1 MQDSF
6 GRKIEYLRVSVTDKC
21 NLRCRYCMPQ
31 EGITRLAHD
40 DILRLEEW
48 ARIIRIMQEL
58 GITKVRFTGG
68 EPLVRKNLIQLIK
81 DVHALD
87 GISQIAMTTNG
98 ILLGEQAADLR
109 EAGLTHVNISL
120 DTLNPEHYNRLT
132 GDCNTGKKPSDSN
145 LEAVLWGMRKAQKQ
159 AGISVKV
166 NCVLIHQTRE
176 ELLALAELAKDGVN
190 VRFIEL
196 MPIGQGK
203 EKHTLKEAEVKHI
216 LSETYGTI
224 RPCGEKL
231 GSGPAHYREIDG
243 FEGKIGFI
251 SAISHKFCSGCNR
264 VRMTADGFLKP
275 CLQYE
280 TGMDLRTL
288 LRDGVSDAE
297 LKAQIETIITQKP
310 KCHHFGEIN
319 EPEWTE
325 HRGMSEIGG

>member
-109 EAGLTHVNISL
+109 
-120 DTLNPEHYNRLT
+120 
-132 GDCNTGKKPSDSN
+132 
-145 LEAVLWGMRKAQKQ
+145 
-159 AGISVKV
+159 
-166 NCVLIHQTRE
+166 
-176 ELLALAELAKDGVN
+176 
-190 VRFIEL
+190 
-196 MPIGQGK
+196 
-203 EKHTLKEAEVKHI
+203 
-216 LSETYGTI
+216 
-224 RPCGEKL
+224 
-231 GSGPAHYREIDG
+231 
-243 FEGKIGFI
+243 
-251 SAISHKFCSGCNR
+251 
-264 VRMTADGFLKP
+264 
-275 CLQYE
+275 
-280 TGMDLRTL
+280 
-288 LRDGVSDAE
+288 
-297 LKAQIETIITQKP
+297 
-310 KCHHFGEIN
+310 
-319 EPEWTE
+319 
-325 HRGMSEIGG
+325 

>member
-1 MQDSF
+1 
-6 GRKIEYLRVSVTDKC
+6 
-21 NLRCRYCMPQ
+21 
-31 EGITRLAHD
+31 
-40 DILRLEEW
+40 
-48 ARIIRIMQEL
+48 
-58 GITKVRFTGG
+58 
-68 EPLVRKNLIQLIK
+68 
-81 DVHALD
+81 
-87 GISQIAMTTNG
+87 
-98 ILLGEQAADLR
+98 
-109 EAGLTHVNISL
+109 
-120 DTLNPEHYNRLT
+120 
-132 GDCNTGKKPSDSN
+132 
-145 LEAVLWGMRKAQKQ
+145 
-159 AGISVKV
+159 
-166 NCVLIHQTRE
+166 
-176 ELLALAELAKDGVN
+176 
-190 VRFIEL
+190 

-224 RPCGEKL
+224 RPCVEKL
-231 GSGPAHYREIDG
+231 GSGPAYYRKIDG

-297 LKAQIETIITQKP
+297 LKAQIEMTITQKP

-319 EPEWTE
+319 EPEQTD

>member
-1 MQDSF
+1 MLDQYSRNIDYI
-6 GRKIEYLRVSVTDKC
+6 RISVTDRC
-21 NLRCRYCMPQ
+21 NLRCIYCMPQ
-31 EGITRLAHD
+31 TRKTYLGQEELLTYDEIVKLAGIYRS
-40 DILRLEEW
+40 
-48 ARIIRIMQEL
+48 L
-58 GITKVRFTGG
+58 GIKNVKLTGG
-68 EPLVRKNLIQLIK
+68 EPLVREHVDELIFRLK
-81 DVHALD
+81 EECGMEKVTL
-87 GISQIAMTTNG
+87 TTNG
-98 ILLGEQAADLR
+98 IFLEQQLDGLVK
-109 EAGLTHVNISL
+109 AGLDGVNISL
-120 DTLNPEHYNRLT
+120 DTLNPEHYNSFT
-132 GDCNTGKKPSDSN
+132 GVCHMDRNPSDGN
-145 LEAVLWGMRKAQKQ
+145 LEAVLRGMRKAQQ
-159 AGISVKV
+159 AGISVKL
-166 NCVLIHQTRE
+166 NCVLMHQTRE
-176 ELLALAELAKDGVN
+176 ELLALAELAKGSIN

-203 EKHTLKEAEVKHI
+203 EKHTLKEAEVKQI
-216 LSETYGTI
+216 LCETYGTI
-224 RPCGEKL
+224 RPVAEKL
-231 GSGPAHYREIDG
+231 GSGPAHYIEIDG

>member
-1 MQDSF
+1 MGLPVNKLICASNENKVLFDFFST
-6 GRKIEYLRVSVTDKC
+6 GTYNRKRDFILTSSPS
-21 NLRCRYCMPQ
+21 M
-31 EGITRLAHD
+31 
-40 DILRLEEW
+40 DIL
-48 ARIIRIMQEL
+48 
-58 GITKVRFTGG
+58 
-68 EPLVRKNLIQLIK
+68 
-81 DVHALD
+81 
-87 GISQIAMTTNG
+87 IS
-98 ILLGEQAADLR
+98 
-109 EAGLTHVNISL
+109 
-120 DTLNPEHYNRLT
+120 
-132 GDCNTGKKPSDSN
+132 SN
-145 LEAVLWGMRKAQKQ
+145 LER
-159 AGISVKV
+159 
-166 NCVLIHQTRE
+166 LIYKIAE
-176 ELLALAELAKDGVN
+176 NDSEKNAELMAELAKDGVN

-224 RPCGEKL
+224 RPCVEKL
-231 GSGPAHYREIDG
+231 GSGPAHYMEIDG

-297 LKAQIETIITQKP
+297 LKAQIEMTITQKP

-319 EPEWTE
+319 EPEQTD